1 MTTFSLIYLV
11 PELRHQIRAVRFFV
25 RRLSKIESSK
35 RRDQLAREYGFADF
49 ETTKNYLQKL
59 SIDLS
64 EARHSETQKIKRCK
78 RNLSFLKR
86 ELRHVV

>member
-1 MTTFSLIYLV
+1 MTICLIYLF
-11 PELRHQIRAVRFFV
+11 PKLRHQVRAVRFFV
-25 RRLSKIESSK
+25 RRLSRIQSSQ

-59 SIDLS
+59 CIDRTK
-64 EARHSETQKIKRCK
+64 ARRAETKKIKICK

-86 ELRHVV
+86 ELRYVD